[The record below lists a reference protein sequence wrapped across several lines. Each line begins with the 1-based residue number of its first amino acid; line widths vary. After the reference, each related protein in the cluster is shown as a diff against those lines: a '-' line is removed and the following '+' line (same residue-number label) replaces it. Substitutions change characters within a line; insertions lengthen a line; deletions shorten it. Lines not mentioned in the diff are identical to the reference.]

1 MSDNSNS
8 TTQRADTWQ
17 IWKERARDYA
27 ERTLSLPN
35 DSFEKTLAVAFWLCL
50 VCAIL
55 VSFAAVALK
64 PLQISN
70 KAADMKRNI
79 LEVVDL
85 WEEGMDVDEAFKQFE
100 IKVVDLATGEFVD
113 DIDPESYDMRKAAK
127 DPDLSE
133 PLPREKDIAQIKRR
147 PKYATIYLL
156 KQGEDLKAII
166 LPVSGYGLWST
177 MYGFLALEPDCNTV
191 IGINFY
197 DQAETPGLGGEVVNP
212 DWRALWKG
220 KKVYDASGTPVLRL
234 VKGSVTE
241 GQAGAEYM
249 VDGLAGATLT
259 SNGVSNLIRFWLGED
274 GYKPFLDKICGQQ

>member
-8 TTQRADTWQ
+8 TTQLADTWQ
-17 IWKERARDYA
+17 IWKERARIYA
-27 ERTLSLPN
+27 ERILSLPN
-35 DSFEKTLAVAFWLCL
+35 DSYEKTLAVAFWLCL

-64 PLQISN
+64 PLQLSN
-70 KAADMKRNI
+70 KSADMKRNI

-127 DPDLSE
+127 DPSLSD
-133 PLPREKDIAQIKRR
+133 PLPRERDIAQIKRR
-147 PKYATIYLL
+147 PKYATVYFL
-156 KQGEDLKAII
+156 KEGGKLQAII

-197 DQAETPGLGGEVVNP
+197 DQGETPGLGGEVVNS

-220 KKVYDASGTPVLRL
+220 KQVYDESGTPVLRL
-234 VKGSVTE
+234 VKGSVSPD
-241 GQAGAEYM
+241 QSGAEYM

-274 GYKPFLDKICGQQ
+274 GYKPFLDKFCGQQ

>member
-8 TTQRADTWQ
+8 TTQMADTWQ
-17 IWKERARDYA
+17 IWKERARVYA
-27 ERTLSLPN
+27 ERILTLPN

-50 VCAIL
+50 ACAVL

-64 PLQISN
+64 PLQQSN

-79 LEVVDL
+79 LEVVGL
-85 WEEGMDVDEAFKQFE
+85 WEDGMDIDEAFNQFE
-100 IKVVDLATGEFVD
+100 VKVVDLASGEFTD
-113 DIDPESYDMRKAAK
+113 DIDAETFDMRKAAK
-127 DPDLSE
+127 DPSMSE
-133 PLPREKDIAQIKRR
+133 PLSRDKDIAQIKRK
-147 PKYATIYLL
+147 PKYSTVYLL
-156 KQGEDLKAII
+156 KEGDALKALI

-177 MYGFLALEPDCNTV
+177 MYGFLALQPDCNTV

-197 DQAETPGLGGEVVNP
+197 DQGETPGLGGEVVNP

-220 KKVYDASGTPVLRL
+220 KKVYDESGIPVLRL
-234 VKGSVTE
+234 VKGNVTPD
-241 GQAGAEYM
+241 QVGAESM

-274 GYKPFLDKICGQQ
+274 GYKPFLDKFCGQQ